1 MKHAIAIAV
10 AGSIIVNTLGICK
23 EDKKHDVFIKAD
35 TKFKNEKKCSA
46 SVKNNR
52 CKGWRNYRAA

>member
-10 AGSIIVNTLGICK
+10 AGSIIVNSLGIYK
-23 EDKKHDVFIKAD
+23 TDKKNDVFFKAD

-46 SVKNNR
+46 SAKNNR
-52 CKGWRNYRAA
+52 CKNWRSYRAA